1 MTVNY
6 SGSNKKGSKETV
18 FTGYEEMILEKYFV
32 IQSLKEAVCEIL
44 SFPESW
50 INDIVITGI
59 SLNYDAENNN
69 ALRGMVVTMQKE
81 IENLNCP
88 LNINTPFIKFSNYV
102 DDYVQFPVE
111 ESTWS
116 YEVSETMNEI
126 IGNTYK
132 YMCGETKNVQQ
143 KLAM

>member
-1 MTVNY
+1 MANVVEMKKKTVEEKTGTDLQIEVDAIAMQRRTLISKIKVDKKFHTMTINY
-6 SGSNKKGSKETV
+6 SGFNKKASKETV

-69 ALRGMVVTMQKE
+69 ALRGW
-81 IENLNCP
+81 L
-88 LNINTPFIKFSNYV
+88 
-102 DDYVQFPVE
+102 
-111 ESTWS
+111 
-116 YEVSETMNEI
+116 
-126 IGNTYK
+126 
-132 YMCGETKNVQQ
+132 
-143 KLAM
+143 